1 MISCIRITRACVAG
15 HPILGELAGTVKRK
29 RRAAD
34 RKLVAGC
41 YLSDRRRK
49 VNRQRPQRKA
59 MSKPRRR
66 HDASR
71 LAFGETRRGEHFQLQ
86 RSEKSK
92 AEQQAH
98 IHEGSRA
105 MSEDHGSFFRCQTA
119 PRKYS
124 YIVGGMVSLCSLT
137 MCLRTISE

>member
-29 RRAAD
+29 RREAD

-71 LAFGETRRGEHFQLQ
+71 RAFGETRRGSTLATAIG
-86 RSEKSK
+86 K
-92 AEQQAH
+92 EQ
-98 IHEGSRA
+98 SR
-105 MSEDHGSFFRCQTA
+105 TA
-119 PRKYS
+119 SSYS
-124 YIVGGMVSLCSLT
+124 RGFARY
-137 MCLRTISE
+137 E